1 MDVLNTEARRDFLA
15 SHTGWEIEGET
26 LSKTFEHPSFAA
38 AIGFVAAVGVLAEKA
53 FHHPDIDIR
62 YSKVS
67 IALTTHDAGGLTSND
82 TELADQIDQ
91 L

>member
-1 MDVLNTEARRDFLA
+1 MDVLNVEGRNRFLA
-15 SHTGWEIEGET
+15 DHTGWRIEDET
-26 LSKTFEHPSFAA
+26 LTKTFEHSSFAA

-67 IALTTHDAGGLTSND
+67 IGLTTHDAGGLTSND
-82 TELADQIDQ
+82 TDLADQIDR